1 MSFLDYISIG
11 LPPPSIRI
19 EDALAKC
26 PIQATFFKPKTQNES
41 LKSGKFKDKLLCS
54 LDEYLNELRI
64 KTKHTFITDG
74 IETKRDISKLGMSD
88 SQLKKS
94 NRVSLTG
101 SFLSFIKVF
110 FK

>member
-1 MSFLDYISIG
+1 MHFIDFNFTG

-26 PIQATFFKPKTQNES
+26 PFQATFFKSKQQNENV
-41 LKSGKFKDKLLCS
+41 KSGKFKDKLLCS
-54 LDEYLNELRI
+54 LDEYLKELRL

-94 NRVSLTG
+94 NRVS
-101 SFLSFIKVF
+101 SDWIFCKNFL